1 MQTRPRAKSGL
12 GMFGWKET
20 GEAGCIIYLCN
31 SPHTNS
37 LTGNSKP
44 FFLLFAWPHFSLAPT
59 QPSAS
64 PPSPQSSAKSG
75 SRSERHEYEFTCHK
89 RRPLPFP
96 PKMRAGETESHRR
109 LDDDLV
115 NLPTCDNGLD
125 LSKRF
130 IEFDIPIDNA
140 EERTIADPS

>member
-1 MQTRPRAKSGL
+1 
-12 GMFGWKET
+12 
-20 GEAGCIIYLCN
+20 
-31 SPHTNS
+31 
-37 LTGNSKP
+37 
-44 FFLLFAWPHFSLAPT
+44 
-59 QPSAS
+59 
-64 PPSPQSSAKSG
+64 
-75 SRSERHEYEFTCHK
+75 
-89 RRPLPFP
+89 
-96 PKMRAGETESHRR
+96 MRAGETESHRR

>member
-1 MQTRPRAKSGL
+1 MYYIFVQ
-12 GMFGWKET
+12 
-20 GEAGCIIYLCN
+20 
-31 SPHTNS
+31 
-37 LTGNSKP
+37 
-44 FFLLFAWPHFSLAPT
+44 LAPHKL
-59 QPSAS
+59 ANRELEAFLS
-64 PPSPQSSAKSG
+64 PLCLATFFTCTHTT
-75 SRSERHEYEFTCHK
+75 ERTPPKAVLNPARVRKGTRGEFTCHK